1 MWFAAL
7 SLSFSLSIN
16 PSSTVLP
23 HVLHYCKEICCSCY
37 FSNVPYGPLL
47 ILSCLPLSVAPR
59 ERAVVWWLISGT
71 TWGATVE
78 KPPISYSLPAGT
90 GQPQLGPPSSA
101 RGTPTDSYFS
111 PNLWSVPTLLGLCH
125 LMLLFKVS
133 PWIVTWA
140 ARLAYLILLSV
151 GSNLIY
157 QIDSILF
164 RWVIFHL
171 PLVKLFPRFP
181 RALYWARCYF
191 VFICCHWVI
200 LFISME

>member
-1 MWFAAL
+1 MVRAA
-7 SLSFSLSIN
+7 
-16 PSSTVLP
+16 P
-23 HVLHYCKEICCSCY
+23 
-37 FSNVPYGPLL
+37 
-47 ILSCLPLSVAPR
+47 
-59 ERAVVWWLISGT
+59 
-71 TWGATVE
+71 
-78 KPPISYSLPAGT
+78 
-90 GQPQLGPPSSA
+90 
-101 RGTPTDSYFS
+101 
-111 PNLWSVPTLLGLCH
+111 
-125 LMLLFKVS
+125 
-133 PWIVTWA
+133 
-140 ARLAYLILLSV
+140 LAYLILLSV